1 VLFDRSKYLLEM
13 TTFLLIRHA
22 LCDPVGR
29 SIAGRQPGIHLNDRG
44 MRQARWLA
52 EWLKS
57 SPLDGIYSSPLER
70 ALETAGP
77 IAEIKGLPVQTAEGW
92 NEIDFGEWTG
102 RALVDLD
109 SLPEWRRFNTF
120 RSSATIPGGENMTQV
135 LHRVLRELERLR
147 ALHPAPT
154 THVAVVSH
162 GDVLRTLVAHALGV
176 PLDLF
181 QRLEISP
188 ASVSTLEITDQ
199 GPRLLLLN
207 STVGGSNG
215 LRPPA

>member
-1 VLFDRSKYLLEM
+1 VLFDPSKYLPEM

-29 SIAGRQPGIHLNDRG
+29 SIAGRQPGVHLNDAGR
-44 MRQARWLA
+44 RQAGRLA
-52 EWLKS
+52 ERLQPVS
-57 SPLDGIYSSPLER
+57 LEAIYSSPLER
-70 ALETAGP
+70 AVETADP
-77 IAEIKGLPVQTAEGW
+77 IARANGIPVQAAEGW

-102 RALVDLD
+102 RALADLD
-109 SLPEWRRFNTF
+109 PLPEWRRFNSF

-135 LHRVLRELERLR
+135 LDRVLRELERLR

-154 THVAVVSH
+154 AHVAVVSH
-162 GDVLRTLVAHALGV
+162 GDVLRSLVAHVLGV

-181 QRLEISP
+181 HRLEISP

-207 STVGGSNG
+207 STEGGSNG
-215 LRPPA
+215 LRPLA